1 MIQIKAALP
10 HAFTL
15 SSKEFFG
22 GLAMTNA
29 VENESDL
36 AKCHPAPLMERSSAS
51 GFQIYLIGIIVLGV
65 AALATYQF
73 LSCSGCY

>member
-1 MIQIKAALP
+1 
-10 HAFTL
+10 
-15 SSKEFFG
+15 
-22 GLAMTNA
+22 MTNA
-29 VENESDL
+29 FENESDR